1 MVVQIGTDWI
11 MNIKYVL
18 DWINDIQWLKISFS
32 GYKGLIMKGYKLFTH
47 TVVPLTRFADEMH
60 TPYNA
65 PSRTSSV
72 N

>member
-1 MVVQIGTDWI
+1 

-18 DWINDIQWLKISFS
+18 DQINDIQWHKISFS
-32 GYKGLIMKGYKLFTH
+32 GYKGLVMKGYNLFTH

-60 TPYNA
+60 TRYNG
-65 PSRTSSV
+65 PSSTPSV